1 LPETEL
7 VISEA
12 KRIVDLLNPKD
23 TSLRLMGAC
32 AVRLS
37 SPSLHQLYESLDRPL
52 SDLDFAAFSKEAR
65 KIEPVLNGLGYT
77 QDRRLIAFHE
87 AQRNF
92 YFNEEKHMK
101 LDIFF
106 DRLAMCHTIEFKD
119 RLHLTFPTIP
129 PSDIL
134 LEKMQIVQ
142 IAEKD
147 LKDTVVLFLAH
158 QLSETDD
165 KEINTKYLAKLLAN
179 DWGFWYTVVI
189 NLDKVKG
196 YANALTQLSDA
207 EKQTVSQ
214 KIEALKQRLDNEPKS
229 FRWKMRARVGPSVK
243 WYNDV
248 EDLVRT
254 SGT

>member
-1 LPETEL
+1 MVETQT
-7 VISEA
+7 VVAEA
-12 KRIVDLLNPKD
+12 NRILGQLKPKD

-32 AVRLS
+32 AIRVGMPAFGRL
-37 SPSLHQLYESLDRPL
+37 YDSLDRPL

-65 KIEPVLNGLGYT
+65 KIEPILNGLGYT
-77 QDRRLIAFHE
+77 QDRRIVGFHE

-92 YFNEEKHMK
+92 YYSEAAHLK

-142 IAEKD
+142 IAVKD
-147 LKDTVVLFLAH
+147 LKDTVILLRGQ
-158 QLSETDD
+158 QLSEIDD
-165 KEINTKYLAKLLAN
+165 STINIRYISKLLAD
-179 DWGFWYTVVI
+179 DWGFWYTVMS
-189 NLDKVKG
+189 NLDKVKNYG
-196 YANALTQLSDA
+196 LTLTQLSEAD
-207 EKQTVSQ
+207 KQDVSQ
-214 KIEALKQRLDNEPKS
+214 KIDSLKERFNSEPKS

-243 WYNDV
+243 WYNEV
-248 EDLVRT
+248 EDLIRQ
-254 SGT
+254 

>member
-1 LPETEL
+1 METETVL
-7 VISEA
+7 SEA
-12 KRIVDLLNPKD
+12 NKILDRLQPKE

-32 AVRLS
+32 AIRLG
-37 SPSLHQLYESLDRPL
+37 SPSLAQLYESLNRPL

-65 KIEPVLNGLGYT
+65 KIEPILNDLGYT
-77 QDRRLIAFHE
+77 QDKRIVAFHE

-92 YFNEEKHMK
+92 YYNEASHMK

-147 LKDTVVLFLAH
+147 LKDTVILFRGQ

-165 KEINTKYLAKLLAN
+165 NAINTRYLSKLLAN
-179 DWGFWYTVVI
+179 DWGFWYTVMC
-189 NLDKVKG
+189 NLDKVKDYG
-196 YANALTQLSDA
+196 LTLTQLSEAD
-207 EKQTVSQ
+207 KRDVSQ
-214 KIEALKQRLDNEPKS
+214 KIDSLKERLNNEPKS
-229 FRWKMRARVGPSVK
+229 FRWKMRARVGTSVK
-243 WYNDV
+243 WYNEV
-248 EDLVRT
+248 EDLIRQ
-254 SGT
+254 

>member
-1 LPETEL
+1 MPDTET
-7 VISEA
+7 VILEA
-12 KRIVDLLNPKD
+12 NRILNLLKPSD

-37 SPSLHQLYESLDRPL
+37 SPSYEKLYQSLDRTL

-65 KIEPVLNGLGYT
+65 KIEPILNGLGYT
-77 QDRRLIAFHE
+77 QDKRIVAFHE

-92 YFNEEKHMK
+92 YFNDEMHMK

-119 RLHLTFPTIP
+119 RLHLTYPTIP

-158 QLSETDD
+158 ELSEKDD
-165 KEINTKYLAKLLAN
+165 NQINVKYLSKLLSN
-179 DWGFWYTVVI
+179 DWGFWYTVMT
-189 NLDKVKG
+189 NLDKVKSYG
-196 YANALTQLSDA
+196 LALPQLSGNQKED
-207 EKQTVSQ
+207 VSR
-214 KIEALKQRLDNEPKS
+214 KIDNLKQRLDNEPKS

-248 EDLVRT
+248 EDLIRQ
-254 SGT
+254 

>member
-1 LPETEL
+1 MPETEL
-7 VISEA
+7 VLSEA
-12 KRIVDLLNPKD
+12 RRILEFLKPSD

-37 SPSLHQLYESLDRPL
+37 TPSFHQLYESLDRPL
-52 SDLDFAAFSKEAR
+52 SDLDFAAFSKEGR
-65 KIEPVLNGLGYT
+65 KIEPILNGLGYT
-77 QDRRLIAFHE
+77 QDRRIVAFHE

-119 RLHLTFPTIP
+119 RLHLTFPTIT

-158 QLSETDD
+158 QLSDRDEN
-165 KEINTKYLAKLLAN
+165 EINLKYLSRLLCN
-179 DWGFWYTVVI
+179 DWGFWYTVMC
-189 NLDKVKG
+189 NLDKVKT
-196 YANALTQLSDA
+196 YCMALTQLADA
-207 EKQTVSQ
+207 DKDTISK
-214 KIEALKQRLDNEPKS
+214 KIEVLKQRLDSEPKS

-243 WYNDV
+243 WYNEV
-248 EDLVRT
+248 EDLIRT
-254 SGT
+254 

>member
-1 LPETEL
+1 MPETEL
-7 VISEA
+7 VLSEA
-12 KRIVDLLNPKD
+12 NRIMNLLKPSE

-32 AVRLS
+32 AVMITTPTYR
-37 SPSLHQLYESLDRPL
+37 QLYKNLDRQL

-65 KIEPVLNGLGYT
+65 KIEPILKDFGYI
-77 QDRRLIAFHE
+77 QDRRIIAFHE

-147 LKDTVVLFLAH
+147 LKDTTVLFLAH
-158 QLSETDD
+158 QLSENDD
-165 KEINTKYLAKLLAN
+165 KQINVKYLAKLLAN
-179 DWGFWYTVVI
+179 EWGFWYTVMT

-196 YANALTQLSDA
+196 YAAGLSQLSDA
-207 EKQTVSQ
+207 EKQTVSR
-214 KIEALKQRLDNEPKS
+214 KIDDLKQRLDSEPKS
-229 FRWKMRARVGPSVK
+229 FKWKMRARVGPSVK

-248 EDLVRT
+248 EDLIRT
-254 SGT
+254 

>member
-1 LPETEL
+1 MPETEL

-12 KRIVDLLNPKD
+12 QRIIDLLNPKD

-32 AVRLS
+32 AVRIGSPGYGKLYDSLS
-37 SPSLHQLYESLDRPL
+37 RPL
-52 SDLDFAAFSKEAR
+52 SDLDFAGFSKEAR
-65 KIEPVLNGLGYT
+65 KMEPILNGMGYT
-77 QDRRLIAFHE
+77 QDRRIIAFHE

-147 LKDTVVLFLAH
+147 LKDTVVLFLAR
-158 QLSETDD
+158 QLSDNDD
-165 KEINTKYLAKLLAN
+165 SEINVKYLSKLLAN
-179 DWGFWYTVVI
+179 DWGFWYTMML
-189 NLDKVKG
+189 NLDKVKN
-196 YANALTQLSDA
+196 YAMPLPQLSDA
-207 EKQTVSQ
+207 EKDTVSK
-214 KIEALKQRLDNEPKS
+214 KIDALKQRLDSEPKS
-229 FRWKMRARVGPSVK
+229 FKWKMRARVGPSVK
-243 WYNDV
+243 WYNEV

-254 SGT
+254 

>member
-1 LPETEL
+1 MPETEL
-7 VISEA
+7 VLSEA
-12 KRIVDLLNPKD
+12 NRIMNLLKPSE

-32 AVRLS
+32 AVMITTPTYR
-37 SPSLHQLYESLDRPL
+37 QLYESLDRQL

-65 KIEPVLNGLGYT
+65 KIEPILKDFGYF
-77 QDRRLIAFHE
+77 QDRRIIAFHE

-147 LKDTVVLFLAH
+147 LKDTTVLFLAH
-158 QLSETDD
+158 QLSENDD
-165 KEINTKYLAKLLAN
+165 KQINVKYLAKLLAN
-179 DWGFWYTVVI
+179 EWGFWYTVMT

-196 YANALTQLSDA
+196 YAAGLSQLSDA
-207 EKQTVSQ
+207 EKQTVSR
-214 KIEALKQRLDNEPKS
+214 KIDDLKQRLDSEPKS
-229 FRWKMRARVGPSVK
+229 FKWKMRARVGPSVK

-248 EDLVRT
+248 EDLIRT
-254 SGT
+254 

>member
-1 LPETEL
+1 METEVVL
-7 VISEA
+7 SEA
-12 KRIVDLLNPKD
+12 SRILNRLRPKE

-32 AVRLS
+32 AIRLG
-37 SPSLHQLYESLDRPL
+37 SPGLTQLYESLNRPL

-65 KIEPVLNGLGYT
+65 KIEPILNDLGYT
-77 QDRRLIAFHE
+77 QDKRIVAFHE

-92 YFNEEKHMK
+92 YYNDAAHMK

-119 RLHLTFPTIP
+119 RLNLTFPSIP

-147 LKDTVVLFLAH
+147 LKDTVILLRGQ
-158 QLSETDD
+158 QLSESDD
-165 KEINTKYLAKLLAN
+165 RAINTRYLSKLLAN
-179 DWGFWYTVVI
+179 DWGFWYTVML
-189 NLDKVKG
+189 NLDKVKDYG
-196 YANALTQLSDA
+196 STLTQLSEAD
-207 EKQTVSQ
+207 KQDVSQ
-214 KIEALKQRLDNEPKS
+214 KIDNLKERFNNEPKS

-243 WYNDV
+243 WYNEV
-248 EDLVRT
+248 EDLIRQ
-254 SGT
+254 